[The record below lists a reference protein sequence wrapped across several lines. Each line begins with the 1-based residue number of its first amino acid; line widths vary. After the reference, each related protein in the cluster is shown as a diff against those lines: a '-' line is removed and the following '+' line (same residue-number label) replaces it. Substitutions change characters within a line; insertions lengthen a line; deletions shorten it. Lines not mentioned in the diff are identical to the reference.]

1 MSGANGFVG
10 RHVIH
15 KLLEQKDTSNEQV
28 IICLVRPE
36 KIQYEALYWCA
47 VTEEMQRSDLCIKVM
62 PYDMLDDG
70 KTLSDALESGLQY
83 SSTTSEC
90 PICIY
95 HIASVF
101 GPTSDPIQTAKDNVQ
116 STKNAVRALDKFYQQ
131 HSYIKPRLVVTSSM
145 AAVRATDQTP
155 LNGNWYTHKDWNT
168 LSQLNKENWG
178 SCYQW
183 SKAESERV
191 AWEMVKECNERYA
204 KEEDDASIMKKRK
217 IEMVALNPS
226 FVFGPPP
233 PLPIKM
239 KDTKSAGSSSYS
251 LTLIKQWLKGES
263 TVQSR
268 LCGDVRDV
276 ASAHVAA
283 GTIDITSLSGDDTDR
298 RYILSTEERLSSENI
313 AQALIRGVEQA
324 GGSNSIDIS
333 KITCDTNFSGGAIE
347 IGDREVEASDRLNH
361 DLGVVF
367 RPVEETMRDMAKALL
382 QEDSY

>member
-1 MSGANGFVG
+1 VSGANGFVG

-70 KTLSDALESGLQY
+70 VTLHDALECGLQY
-83 SSTTSEC
+83 STTSEC

-101 GPTSDPIQTAKDNVQ
+101 GPTSDPILTAEENVQ
-116 STKNAVRALDKFYQQ
+116 STENAVRALDKFYQQ
-131 HSYIKPRLVVTSSM
+131 HPNIKPRLVDTSSM

-155 LNGNWYTHKDWNT
+155 LNGKWYTYKDWNT
-168 LSQLNKENWG
+168 LSKLNKDNWG

-204 KEEDDASIMKKRK
+204 KEEDDDSMKKK

-233 PLPIKM
+233 PKPIKM
-239 KDTKSAGSSSYS
+239 KDTTAKSAGSSSYS

-276 ASAHVAA
+276 ASAHVVA
-283 GTIDITSLSGDDTDR
+283 GTIDLDKLPGHDTDR
-298 RYILSTEERLSSENI
+298 RYILSSEERLSSEI
-313 AQALIRGVEQA
+313 TAQALIKGVEQA

-333 KITCDTNFSGGAIE
+333 KITCDTVFSGGAIK
-347 IGDREVEASDRLNH
+347 IGDREVEASQRLEH

>member
-1 MSGANGFVG
+1 
-10 RHVIH
+10 VIY
-15 KLLEQKDTSNEQV
+15 KLLEQQTSNEQV

-70 KTLSDALESGLQY
+70 KTLSDALEIGLQY
-83 SSTTSEC
+83 SSTTNEC

-101 GPTSDPIQTAKDNVQ
+101 GPTSDPIETAKGNVQ
-116 STKNAVRALDKFYQQ
+116 STENAVRALDKFYQL
-131 HSYIKPRLVVTSSM
+131 HPNIKPRLVLTSSM

-155 LNGNWYTHKDWNT
+155 LNGKWYTHKDWNT
-168 LSQLNKENWG
+168 ISKLDMKNWG

-204 KEEDDASIMKKRK
+204 KEEDDDSMKKRK

-233 PLPIKM
+233 PLPVKM

-283 GTIDITSLSGDDTDR
+283 GTIDLDSLPGNDADR

-313 AQALIRGVEQA
+313 AQALIRGVEQT

-333 KITCDTNFSGGAIE
+333 KITCDTNFSGGAIK
-347 IGDREVEASDRLNH
+347 IGDREVEASDRLEC

>member
-47 VTEEMQRSDLCIKVM
+47 ATEEMQSNVCIKFM

-70 KTLSDALESGLQY
+70 STLSDALECGIQY
-83 SSTTSEC
+83 SSSTKEC

-101 GPTSDPIQTAKDNVQ
+101 GPTADPIITAKNNVK
-116 STKNAVRALDKFYQQ
+116 STENAVRALDKFYQQ
-131 HSYIKPRLVVTSSM
+131 HPNIKPRLVITSSM

-155 LNGNWYTHKDWNT
+155 LNGKWYTHKDWNT
-168 LSQLNKENWG
+168 LSKLNMKNWG

-204 KEEDDASIMKKRK
+204 KEDDDGMTKKK

-233 PLPIKM
+233 PLPLKM
-239 KDTKSAGSSSYS
+239 KDTTAKSAGSSSYS

-276 ASAHVAA
+276 ASAHVVA
-283 GTIDITSLSGDDTDR
+283 GTIDLDELPGDDTDR
-298 RYILSTEERLSSENI
+298 RYILSTEERLSSELT
-313 AQALIRGVEQA
+313 AQALINGVEQA
-324 GGSNSIDIS
+324 GGSKSIDIS
-333 KITCDTNFSGGAIE
+333 KITCDTDFSGGAIK
-347 IGDREVEASDRLNH
+347 IGDREVEASDRLKH

-367 RPVEETMRDMAKALL
+367 RPVEETMCDMAKALL

>member
-1 MSGANGFVG
+1 M
-10 RHVIH
+10 
-15 KLLEQKDTSNEQV
+15 
-28 IICLVRPE
+28 
-36 KIQYEALYWCA
+36 
-47 VTEEMQRSDLCIKVM
+47 
-62 PYDMLDDG
+62 
-70 KTLSDALESGLQY
+70 QY
-83 SSTTSEC
+83 STANEC

-101 GPTSDPIQTAKDNVQ
+101 GPTADPIETAQANVQ
-116 STKNAVRALDKFYQQ
+116 STENAVRALDKFYQQ
-131 HSYIKPRLVVTSSM
+131 HPNIKPRLVVTSSM

-155 LNGNWYTHKDWNT
+155 LNSKWYTHKDWNT
-168 LSQLNKENWG
+168 ISKLNMKNWG

-191 AWEMVKECNERYA
+191 AWKMVKECNERYA
-204 KEEDDASIMKKRK
+204 KEEDDDSSTIVMRKK

-233 PLPIKM
+233 PKPIKM
-239 KDTKSAGSSSYS
+239 KDTKSVGSSSSYS
-251 LTLIKQWLKGES
+251 LTLIKQWLTGES

-283 GTIDITSLSGDDTDR
+283 GTIDLDKLPGDDTDR

-313 AQALIRGVEQA
+313 AQALIKGVEQ
-324 GGSNSIDIS
+324 GSKSIDIS
-333 KITCDTNFSGGAIE
+333 KITCDTDYSGGAIK
-347 IGDREVEASDRLNH
+347 IGDREVEAADRLEH

>member
-15 KLLEQKDTSNEQV
+15 KLLEQQTSNEQV
-28 IICLVRPE
+28 IICLVRKE
-36 KIQYEALYWCA
+36 KIEYESLYWCA
-47 VTEEMQRSDLCIKVM
+47 VTDEMQRSDLCIKVM

-70 KTLSDALESGLQY
+70 NTLSDALECGIQYY
-83 SSTTSEC
+83 SSTKEC

-101 GPTSDPIQTAKDNVQ
+101 GPTADPIETAKQNVK
-116 STKNAVRALDKFYQQ
+116 STENAVRVLDKFYQQ
-131 HSYIKPRLVVTSSM
+131 HPNIIKPRLVVTSSM

-155 LNGNWYTHKDWNT
+155 LNGKWYTHKDWNT
-168 LSQLNKENWG
+168 LSKLNMKNWG

-204 KEEDDASIMKKRK
+204 KEEDDDSSMKKRK
-217 IEMVALNPS
+217 IEMVSLNPS

-239 KDTKSAGSSSYS
+239 KHTKSAGSSSYS

-283 GTIDITSLSGDDTDR
+283 GTVDLGSLPGNDADR
-298 RYILSTEERLSSENI
+298 RYILSSEERISSEI
-313 AQALIRGVEQA
+313 TAQALIRGVEQA

-333 KITCDTNFSGGAIE
+333 KIT
-347 IGDREVEASDRLNH
+347 
-361 DLGVVF
+361 
-367 RPVEETMRDMAKALL
+367 
-382 QEDSY
+382 

>member
-1 MSGANGFVG
+1 MA
-10 RHVIH
+10 
-15 KLLEQKDTSNEQV
+15 
-28 IICLVRPE
+28 
-36 KIQYEALYWCA
+36 
-47 VTEEMQRSDLCIKVM
+47 
-62 PYDMLDDG
+62 YDMLDDG
-70 KTLSDALESGLQY
+70 VTLLDALECGLQY
-83 SSTTSEC
+83 TTTNEC

-101 GPTSDPIQTAKDNVQ
+101 GPTSHPIQTAKDNVQ

-131 HSYIKPRLVVTSSM
+131 HPNIKPRLVVTSSM

-155 LNGNWYTHKDWNT
+155 LNGKWYTHKDWNT
-168 LSQLNKENWG
+168 LSKLNENWG

-183 SKAESERV
+183 SKAESEQV
-191 AWEMVKECNERYA
+191 AWKMVKECNERYT
-204 KEEDDASIMKKRK
+204 KEDVDDSMKKRK

-239 KDTKSAGSSSYS
+239 KDTTAKCAGSSSYS

-283 GTIDITSLSGDDTDR
+283 GTIDITSLSGGDTDR
-298 RYILSTEERLSSENI
+298 RYILSTEERLSSDI
-313 AQALIRGVEQA
+313 TAKALIKGVEQA

-333 KITCDTNFSGGAIE
+333 KITCDTDFSGGAIK
-347 IGDREVEASDRLNH
+347 IGDREVEASDRLEH